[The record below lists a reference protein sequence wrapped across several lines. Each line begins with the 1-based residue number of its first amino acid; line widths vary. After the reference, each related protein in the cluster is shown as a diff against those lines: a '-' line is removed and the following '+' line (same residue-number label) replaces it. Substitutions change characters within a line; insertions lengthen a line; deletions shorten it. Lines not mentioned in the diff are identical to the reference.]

1 MFFIQYFMYYRTNKP
16 GFFAIF
22 SSLVL
27 LFFYFV
33 KEVISSFFSSL
44 CSIYCI
50 FSVTA
55 TSQLAFTCSKLTI
68 ETVEQGCEI
77 CFIVNFE
84 HISHLCSSVSI
95 VNFEHVIAGW
105 DITRY

>member
-33 KEVISSFFSSL
+33 KEVISSFFL
-44 CSIYCI
+44 LYVPFIV
-50 FSVTA
+50 F
-55 TSQLAFTCSKLTI
+55 SQLLQHPSW
-68 ETVEQGCEI
+68 
-77 CFIVNFE
+77 
-84 HISHLCSSVSI
+84 HLHAQS
-95 VNFEHVIAGW
+95 
-105 DITRY
+105 